1 MTDEEREIR
10 KEERRILADVRRAK
24 REVQKIRE
32 SMTPEEHRAYLD
44 NMMINLGFVLH
55 IPEGFKPD
63 ERNPPECRPYWK
75 MENPPV
81 KSQAV

>member
-10 KEERRILADVRRAK
+10 KEERRILANTRRAK

-32 SMTPEEHRAYLD
+32 SMTLEEHEAYLD

-55 IPEGFKPD
+55 FPEGYKPD
-63 ERNPPECRPYWK
+63 EDNPPECEPYWK
-75 MENPPV
+75 MENHSV